1 METRVFIFYK
11 LNPGVERDAFEQR
24 ARDVEAKLAGGAPAV
39 ASYAL
44 TRLEGV
50 LDSAE
55 PAPYDYVESMEVTSL
70 ADYQGIGSDPDV
82 EAFLRDW
89 EDDVASYAI
98 VHGVVVSS
106 T

>member
-1 METRVFIFYK
+1 METRVFLFYRLK
-11 LNPGVERDAFEQR
+11 SGVEREAFEQR
-24 ARDVEAKLAGGAPAV
+24 ARDVEARLAGASPAIS
-39 ASYAL
+39 SYAL

-55 PAPYDYVESMEVTSL
+55 PVPYDYLESMEVTSL
-70 ADYQGIGSDPDV
+70 ADYQAVGNDPDV
-82 EAFLRDW
+82 AAFLRDW
-89 EDDVASYAI
+89 EEDVASYAI